1 MSVAYGSERYGATI
15 GRDLGYAVAIKG
27 APCALPF
34 VASNAEVPAA
44 DDGRKLAGLA
54 SAFNL
59 LGVARVEAELAL
71 RAISF
76 HEGDGNDGGASF
88 VDELADEG
96 GFIHGEKGG
105 RASRLEL
112 TI

>member
-1 MSVAYGSERYGATI
+1 MSVAYGSEGDGAAI
-15 GRDLGYAVAIKG
+15 GRDLHHTVTVEA

-34 VASNAEVPAA
+34 IASNAEVPAT
-44 DDGRKLAGLA
+44 DDRGELAGLA
-54 SAFNL
+54 SAFDL

-71 RAISF
+71 RAISL
-76 HEGDGNDGGASF
+76 HKGDGDNGGASF

-105 RASRLEL
+105 GPRGLS
-112 TI
+112 

>member
-1 MSVAYGSERYGATI
+1 MSVAYGSERHGAAI
-15 GRDLGYAVAIKG
+15 GRDLHHAIAIKT

-34 VASNAEVPAA
+34 VTSNAEVTAA

-54 SAFNL
+54 STFDL

-71 RAISF
+71 RAISLD
-76 HEGDGNDGGASF
+76 ERNGNDGRASF

-96 GFIHGEKGG
+96 GFVHGLKRRGL
-105 RASRLEL
+105 AA
-112 TI
+112 

>member
-1 MSVAYGSERYGATI
+1 MSVAYGSERHGAAI
-15 GRDLGYAVAIKG
+15 GCDLHHAIAIKT

-34 VASNAEVPAA
+34 VASNAEVAAA

-54 SAFNL
+54 STFDL

-71 RAISF
+71 RAISL
-76 HEGDGNDGGASF
+76 HEGDGDDGGASF

-96 GFIHGEKGG
+96 GFVHGLKRKGL
-105 RASRLEL
+105 AA
-112 TI
+112 

>member
-1 MSVAYGSERYGATI
+1 MSVAYGSERHGAAI
-15 GRDLGYAVAIKG
+15 GRDLHHAIAIKG

-34 VASNAEVPAA
+34 VASNAEVTAA

-54 SAFNL
+54 SAFDL

-71 RAISF
+71 RAISL
-76 HEGDGNDGGASF
+76 HEGDGDDGGASF

-96 GFIHGEKGG
+96 GFVHGLKRRGL
-105 RASRLEL
+105 AA
-112 TI
+112 